1 MTAEVPVK
9 ITLIGKEAVKSG
21 LSEIAKYAAEAFA
34 VVKLVE
40 FAKTGVEEFAKLQE
54 ASAGLSEELGTQA
67 DDLVKLGQASAKTSK
82 FRADEIVQGE
92 RLLGMYTKSKDNIKA
107 LTPVMLN
114 LAAVTGSTET
124 AAKMLGSS
132 FEKGSPVL
140 QRYGIFVHGTAGS
153 QERLNSIISQTNAA
167 LGDQNAAMFAAMSPI
182 EKMDKVFNQ
191 LAEAVGEQL
200 VPELD
205 NLLTNLPD
213 LTDGVV
219 KATKIILST
228 GHLAIAG
235 FETIILGIELL
246 FNKTLSVLD
255 KIPGPWQK
263 SLKSA
268 EDATHDAMGAIV
280 KDMNKNFEQVSKIW
294 DDEGAAERK
303 KLGDHLK
310 RVKQATEEEEKA
322 RKEAEREVDAQRKKE
337 LTDVN
342 EILVKATKEARDIN
356 LSKEEAEIADLTD
369 TYEQELNLLEKYHKD
384 TTALTEAYSGKVQK
398 LTEEENDRLAKE
410 KQKGDDRLIKLE
422 EFYNKVS
429 RTELEKTTA
438 GRLKILEDDQKK
450 ELNDA
455 KKLGANVSL
464 LEKQQAEVRIEF
476 AKHERDMK
484 IQFGLDYA
492 SSTIG
497 MLSNIADAFKAN
509 SILKK
514 RLAEGEAIVQG
525 GKGVLG
531 VIENTGSYIG
541 AFGPVAGP
549 IAEGVEIGLIVA
561 NTAAEISKI
570 ESAKMA
576 YGGIVRGGTA
586 GIDSV
591 PTMLMPGE
599 IVYNPAMPNPALAS
613 AMGGNTSTS
622 NTNIHLGDT
631 HITIQGNA
639 SSQTVSDIK
648 GAIQS
653 ENQRKRQMMADL
665 KEFQTNG
672 KIKVNAAGNLVIQ
685 NA

>member
-1 MTAEVPVK
+1 
-9 ITLIGKEAVKSG
+9 
-21 LSEIAKYAAEAFA
+21 
-34 VVKLVE
+34 
-40 FAKTGVEEFAKLQE
+40 
-54 ASAGLSEELGTQA
+54 
-67 DDLVKLGQASAKTSK
+67 
-82 FRADEIVQGE
+82 
-92 RLLGMYTKSKDNIKA
+92 MYTKSKDNIKA